1 MRPKLAEFVE
11 KKLPDFHL
19 KRLQSLESLKL
30 RSVLGRKNPYLFRAK
45 NSGRAD
51 ELVGEVLDAFLS
63 SKEETVF
70 GAFLEA
76 IVVKACELSFKGR
89 KSSAE
94 GIDLEFER
102 DKFLYLVSIKS
113 GPNWGNSQQILRMRD
128 NFKRAKKVLG
138 TNADKRSVVAVNG
151 CCYGRDTKPDKG
163 DYLKLCGEAFWTHVS
178 GDATL
183 YVDLIEPLGKQA
195 KERNEDFKREYAKV
209 RNRFTKQFL
218 DEFCSPDGEIDWT
231 CIVKLGSANTKPAKS
246 K

>member
-1 MRPKLAEFVE
+1 MRINA
-11 KKLPDFHL
+11 
-19 KRLQSLESLKL
+19 RSL
-30 RSVLGRKNPYLFRAK
+30 RSTAG
-45 NSGRAD
+45 
-51 ELVGEVLDAFLS
+51 
-63 SKEETVF
+63 
-70 GAFLEA
+70 
-76 IVVKACELSFKGR
+76 
-89 KSSAE
+89 
-94 GIDLEFER
+94 
-102 DKFLYLVSIKS
+102 
-113 GPNWGNSQQILRMRD
+113 
-128 NFKRAKKVLG
+128 
-138 TNADKRSVVAVNG
+138 
-151 CCYGRDTKPDKG
+151 CYGRDTKPDKG